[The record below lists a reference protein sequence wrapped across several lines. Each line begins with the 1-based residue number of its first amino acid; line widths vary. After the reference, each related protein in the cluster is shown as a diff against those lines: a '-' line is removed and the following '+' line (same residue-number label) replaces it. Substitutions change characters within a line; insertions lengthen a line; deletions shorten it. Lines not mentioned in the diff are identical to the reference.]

1 MYVHFLNFL
10 HSMYKIWIVLLAA
23 NLLNCHHLR
32 LRGLGAAIET
42 HVLSFLKLEV
52 LFILGSLSYMLD
64 FHVKGI
70 IRPFAKF
77 LELFSGNGQNWQ
89 MTLSDVFCLKIAW
102 LASARPSK

>member
-1 MYVHFLNFL
+1 M
-10 HSMYKIWIVLLAA
+10 AA

-42 HVLSFLKLEV
+42 HVLSFLKWEV
-52 LFILGSLSYMLD
+52 LFILGALSYMLD

-77 LELFSGNGQNWQ
+77 LELFSGSRQNWQ
-89 MTLSDVFCLKIAW
+89 MTLSDVFVSKLPGLQVPGPQSRSLCQPV
-102 LASARPSK
+102 LAPKGLEY